1 MSYRIRFVVGAITAL
16 VDRWRPETHSFHLP
30 CGEMTVTLQD
40 TQKILGLSVRGR
52 PVIGRCR
59 PDGWRARVE
68 AFLGR
73 PLPPEAPTQRT
84 TGVPIAWLRQ
94 SFGNCPAHADQET
107 VAYYCRAWILHL
119 FGCVLFPD
127 AIGDTA
133 SWMYLPCLTDWDTT
147 GTYSWAS
154 GVLAYL
160 YRSLCEACRR
170 TASSSSVGG
179 CVYLLQLW
187 MWARLPVGRPIVD
200 APREWFAVG
209 NPRHRPTFAH
219 LWDQAKVAF
228 SRTSRAY
235 VQYANELDTLRPSMV
250 NWEPYTAND
259 ALHLGVSSMYSED
272 EDLYLMICPLICFYA
287 VEWHLPNRVA
297 RQFGLCQQWP
307 VPPFDT
313 SVELH
318 KIDRQKQKKTFEFET
333 LHRQYIE
340 VWDQFHDNLYENEQ
354 PHTNYNFRAYL
365 TWYLGVTRTRLKIQW
380 TQADYAYLESSEDED
395 TSYDLAARQGTLIE
409 AAPVL
414 DRVGNAIKQS
424 VLDIERFPRTG
435 VDEHTLNN
443 FLGRLARRLRRAAA
457 RCGCGT
463 SAAMNVH
470 VPQERQCNTPVV
482 HGTSSLGGS
491 GGQSSSR
498 PTMDTFQSDDD
509 EDEEGVAE
517 ERDYDELGL
526 SQLPDAPSTQPTQV
540 ARRRRRSPCRYTPG
554 TDALGHKG
562 KGKTRRQ

>member
-1 MSYRIRFVVGAITAL
+1 
-16 VDRWRPETHSFHLP
+16 
-30 CGEMTVTLQD
+30 MTVTLQD

-52 PVIGRCR
+52 PVIGHCR
-59 PDGWRARVE
+59 PDGWRVRVE

-94 SFGNCPAHADQET
+94 SF
-107 VAYYCRAWILHL
+107 
-119 FGCVLFPD
+119 
-127 AIGDTA
+127 GDTA

-170 TASSSSVGG
+170 TA
-179 CVYLLQLW
+179 
-187 MWARLPVGRPIVD
+187 M
-200 APREWFAVG
+200 G
-209 NPRHRPTFAH
+209 NPHHRPTFAH

-259 ALHLGVSSMYSED
+259 ALHLGVSSMCSED

-318 KIDRQKQKKTFEFET
+318 KIDRQKQKKTVEFQT

-380 TQADYAYLESSEDED
+380 TQEDYAYLESSEDED
-395 TSYDLAARQGTLIE
+395 TSYDLVARQGTLIE

-443 FLGRLARRLRRAAA
+443 FLG
-457 RCGCGT
+457 
-463 SAAMNVH
+463 V
-470 VPQERQCNTPVV
+470 
-482 HGTSSLGGS
+482 
-491 GGQSSSR
+491 
-498 PTMDTFQSDDD
+498 
-509 EDEEGVAE
+509 
-517 ERDYDELGL
+517 
-526 SQLPDAPSTQPTQV
+526 ST
-540 ARRRRRSPCRYTPG
+540 
-554 TDALGHKG
+554 
-562 KGKTRRQ
+562 